1 MLEALIPIL
10 AVASFG
16 WSLINALRGD
26 QPVAVGSAA
35 TATVLGV
42 AFAGNTLPVMA
53 WIEGG
58 FGMNVLALTG
68 GYALGAAAAFFL
80 SRKAG
85 AKWAA
90 IVAVSVTAGLSGFF
104 YVDGLREM
112 EEVLRQV
119 ADVRDAELIR
129 QGSRVELL
137 RLIELGGVLIA
148 FTALML
154 GIGRLPGQRI
164 AGSTRKVISG
174 DDQVTAAP

>member
-1 MLEALIPIL
+1 
-10 AVASFG
+10 
-16 WSLINALRGD
+16 
-26 QPVAVGSAA
+26 
-35 TATVLGV
+35 
-42 AFAGNTLPVMA
+42 
-53 WIEGG
+53 
-58 FGMNVLALTG
+58 MNVLALTG
-68 GYALGAAAAFFL
+68 GCALGAAAAFFL

-90 IVAVSVTAGLSGFF
+90 IVAVSVTAVLSGFF

-154 GIGRLPGQRI
+154 GIGRPPGQRI